1 MIVSHFELLVHFEVF
16 SSADRGAPKPMTIAH
31 SIAIVFAFWL
41 LCAGTAIGQTKDPLK
56 LETAPPKLVVLV
68 YQRFAFDKMTE
79 SGKALAGAAREC
91 ANLEVPNSWIVMESI
106 TGEPEVL
113 SFDPFDSFAHIDKAF
128 AAWGKIYAAHPK
140 LGKLQAQISGALM
153 SQRTIVA
160 VKRDDLS
167 YRASLIDLSKA
178 RFLRVLE
185 VRLHPGREG
194 EFSEAFQKLRAA
206 YEKIDSDLPWV
217 VYQVNVG
224 MPSPAFFAFVP
235 MRTLAQNDDLLN
247 LRDRLR
253 EAEGEAAERMQQIAR
268 AAYAQTESHLYAVS
282 PEKSHVSKEFAA
294 GDPEFWTPKPQ
305 KPMEAAVR
313 KSGKSKPKQ

>member
-1 MIVSHFELLVHFEVF
+1 M
-16 SSADRGAPKPMTIAH
+16 
-31 SIAIVFAFWL
+31 
-41 LCAGTAIGQTKDPLK
+41 
-56 LETAPPKLVVLV
+56 
-68 YQRFAFDKMTE
+68 
-79 SGKALAGAAREC
+79 
-91 ANLEVPNSWIVMESI
+91 
-106 TGEPEVL
+106 
-113 SFDPFDSFAHIDKAF
+113 
-128 AAWGKIYAAHPK
+128 
-140 LGKLQAQISGALM
+140 GALQ

-160 VKRDDLS
+160 LRRDDLS
-167 YRASLIDLSKA
+167 YRANRIDLSRA

-224 MPSPAFFAFVP
+224 MPSPTFFAFVP

-247 LRDRLR
+247 IREKLH

-268 AAYAQTESHLYAVS
+268 EAYAQTESNLYAIS

-305 KPMEAAVR
+305 PSA
-313 KSGKSKPKQ
+313 KSTAKGKKLCNDGSD